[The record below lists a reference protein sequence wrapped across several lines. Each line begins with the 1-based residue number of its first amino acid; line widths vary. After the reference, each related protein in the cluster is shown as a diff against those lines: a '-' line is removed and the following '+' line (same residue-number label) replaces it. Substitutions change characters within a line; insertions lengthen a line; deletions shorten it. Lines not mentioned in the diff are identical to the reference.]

1 MKKKYSLNHNDEI
14 FEMHQ
19 MVTQYIP
26 NEDFAMTDNYQ
37 LLCMI
42 KEISH
47 ERPNRIQTKFGF
59 LD

>member
-1 MKKKYSLNHNDEI
+1 MKKKYSWNHNDEI
-14 FEMHQ
+14 FEIHQ

-26 NEDFAMTDNYQ
+26 NEDCAMTDNYQ

-42 KEISH
+42 KEISYK
-47 ERPNRIQTKFGF
+47 RPNRIQTKFSF